1 LEAGGWKLEAYE
13 ARQGHASG
21 VVSEGGQRLSN
32 VVWPP
37 EGKKKGQKKID
48 FLGCICYLSDS
59 WPLRQQKHE
68 EGTMKKTTM
77 ILGILAVS
85 LLFFA
90 PESMAQKYDL
100 KLMTGPM
107 GGSWYP
113 LGGAISDSFQK
124 DIPGVTVAVMPGGG
138 IGNVEALQY
147 GKAELGFSN
156 SSSGVDG
163 FNGRPP
169 FKAKMTNMR
178 QLANLYP
185 QYFQMPVLVSSG
197 IKSVADLKGKII
209 APGPKGQTG
218 EFAARQVL
226 GIYGLS
232 YKDMKKV
239 HHVSYNDTVALM
251 KDGHCDAWLLCTTI
265 PASSIMDLASTRK
278 IDLLALPDDK
288 VAAMRKLNAGYVR
301 KVIPKGTYQGVD
313 HDVQTVGWYTHLIVS
328 AKLPD
333 DLVYQ
338 MTKSLV
344 KNLPRY
350 GGIVKAM
357 KGLKAED
364 LAEDIGIPLH
374 PGALKYYKEIGA
386 IK

>member
-1 LEAGGWKLEAYE
+1 VPEVYGAEKIGKSDRKKLT
-13 ARQGHASG
+13 
-21 VVSEGGQRLSN
+21 
-32 VVWPP
+32 
-37 EGKKKGQKKID
+37 
-48 FLGCICYLSDS
+48 FLGSICYLSTFAA
-59 WPLRQQKHE
+59 RRNKKQKE
-68 EGTMKKTTM
+68 EMMKKVTM
-77 ILGILAVS
+77 ILGVLALS
-85 LLFFA
+85 LLLFS

-124 DIPGVTVAVMPGGG
+124 DIPGLTLAVMPGGG
-138 IGNVEALQY
+138 VGNVEGVQY
-147 GKAELGFSN
+147 GKCDLGFSN

-163 FNGRPP
+163 VYGRPP
-169 FKAKMTNMR
+169 FKNKMTNMR

-185 QYFQMPVLVSSG
+185 QYFQMPVLANLG
-197 IKSVADLKGKII
+197 IKSVAGLKGKVIS
-209 APGPKGQTG
+209 PGPKGHTG

-226 GIYGLS
+226 KIYGLT

-239 HHVSYNDTVALM
+239 HHVGYNDTVALM

-265 PASSIMDLASTRK
+265 PAASIMDLASTRK
-278 IDLLALPDDK
+278 IRLLALPDDK

-313 HDVQTVGWYTHLIVS
+313 YDVQTVGWYTHLIVS
-328 AKLPD
+328 AKLPE
-333 DLVYQ
+333 DLVYK
-338 MTKSLV
+338 MTQSLA

-350 GGIVKAM
+350 GSIVKAM
-357 KGLKAED
+357 KGLKPTD
-364 LAEDIGIPLH
+364 LAEDIGIPFH